1 MRREVEV
8 VVAGAGPAG
17 ATVALLLARAGVETL
32 LLEKRAFPRDKLCG
46 GFLAARTLGLLENL
60 HGAAWPAG
68 LIHHGE
74 DRFQIWQGGKLLTDR
89 QLGDRMAF
97 VQRVEFDEFLARQ
110 AVAAGAHLLEQAE
123 LAEVRPES
131 DGKGLELVLAD
142 GRQWRTNWLV
152 GADGVFSRAR
162 RWVDPDWKPGVS
174 ALELQIPCLEDLPPR
189 LDFGLFPW
197 GYGWRFPK
205 RGVQTVGVCGA
216 TGRTGSLKTALHEYL
231 ERLDLSPA
239 TALSG
244 WPLPDQPA
252 RLCRGRVLLVGDA
265 AGLCEPISGEGIY
278 FALRSGERA
287 ARALLAARLTSS
299 QQAEEILRR
308 VYRDG
313 TRRLRRQLLAS
324 RLFRPLFHR
333 PAVQERLLRVFSKLP
348 DLNQVEWPDILRHAT
363 LELLF
368 PHKS

>member
-1 MRREVEV
+1 MRRDVEV

-32 LLEKRAFPRDKLCG
+32 VLEKRSFPRDKLCG
-46 GFLAARTLGLLENL
+46 GFLASRTLGLLEEL
-60 HGAAWPAG
+60 HGAAWPSG

-74 DRFQIWQGGKLLTDR
+74 DRFQLWHAGRLLADR
-89 QLGDRMAF
+89 RLGDRMAF
-97 VQRVEFDEFLARQ
+97 VQRLEFDEFLARQ
-110 AVAAGAHLLEQAE
+110 ARQAGAELWEQAE
-123 LAEVRPES
+123 LQNLRPTT
-131 DGKGLELVLAD
+131 DGRALELQLAD
-142 GRQWRTNWLV
+142 GRELRARWLV

-162 RWVDPDWKPGVS
+162 RWVDPHWKPGIS
-174 ALELQIPCLEDLPPR
+174 ALELQIPSAEDLPPR

-216 TGRTGSLKTALHEYL
+216 TGRTGSLKAALRAYL
-231 ERLDLSPA
+231 DQLGLPTDQ
-239 TALSG
+239 ALEG
-244 WPLPDQPA
+244 WPLPDRPA
-252 RLCRGRVLLVGDA
+252 RLSRGRVLLVGDA

-287 ARALLAARLTSS
+287 ARALLSARLAT
-299 QQAEEILRR
+299 AHLADETLRTQ
-308 VYRDG
+308 YQIG

-333 PAVQERLLRVFSKLP
+333 PGTQARLLRMFSNLP
-348 DLNQVEWPDILRHAT
+348 ELNQVEWPDILRHAA
-363 LELLF
+363 LELLR
-368 PHKS
+368 PRKS